1 MRFNFFFT
9 RKRKRDSDDAALDAK
24 HRSDTLEAFPG
35 IPEDVT
41 VTHILSPDI
50 LSDPIDLA
58 RLRAVSHGMND
69 AVAASGR
76 TIEEPQQEQAAE
88 LGYLSTLK
96 HLHAR
101 GRLYKTAHLCH
112 AAARRGQ
119 LEELQCFLAKGCP
132 WGTSSSYAAR
142 GGHLEVLQWAHTN
155 RYSWDTTTC
164 DCAAE
169 GGHLQVLK
177 WLRLNGCPWDET
189 TCEYAAF
196 NGHLEV
202 LQWARANGCRWSRHK
217 CNMAVKGG
225 HLEVLKWLRVNGCR
239 ISWWARHNAKIDLG
253 YVEDDY
259 VYADDSTLSSES
271 TEFEDSDDDNDETS
285 SDESLG

>member
-1 MRFNFFFT
+1 M
-9 RKRKRDSDDAALDAK
+9 
-24 HRSDTLEAFPG
+24 
-35 IPEDVT
+35 
-41 VTHILSPDI
+41 
-50 LSDPIDLA
+50 
-58 RLRAVSHGMND
+58 
-69 AVAASGR
+69 
-76 TIEEPQQEQAAE
+76 
-88 LGYLSTLK
+88 
-96 HLHAR
+96 
-101 GRLYKTAHLCH
+101 
-112 AAARRGQ
+112 
-119 LEELQCFLAKGCP
+119 
-132 WGTSSSYAAR
+132 
-142 GGHLEVLQWAHTN
+142 
-155 RYSWDTTTC
+155 
-164 DCAAE
+164 
-169 GGHLQVLK
+169 LK

-202 LQWARANGCRWSRHK
+202 LQWARANGCRWSRHT

-225 HLEVLKWLRVNGCR
+225 PLEVLKWLRVNGCR

>member
-101 GRLYKTAHLCH
+101 GRLYKTNHLCH
-112 AAARRGQ
+112 AATRRGQ

-142 GGHLEVLQWAHTN
+142 GGHLEVLQ
-155 RYSWDTTTC
+155 
-164 DCAAE
+164 
-169 GGHLQVLK
+169 
-177 WLRLNGCPWDET
+177 
-189 TCEYAAF
+189 
-196 NGHLEV
+196 
-202 LQWARANGCRWSRHK
+202 
-217 CNMAVKGG
+217 
-225 HLEVLKWLRVNGCR
+225 
-239 ISWWARHNAKIDLG
+239 
-253 YVEDDY
+253 
-259 VYADDSTLSSES
+259 
-271 TEFEDSDDDNDETS
+271 
-285 SDESLG
+285 